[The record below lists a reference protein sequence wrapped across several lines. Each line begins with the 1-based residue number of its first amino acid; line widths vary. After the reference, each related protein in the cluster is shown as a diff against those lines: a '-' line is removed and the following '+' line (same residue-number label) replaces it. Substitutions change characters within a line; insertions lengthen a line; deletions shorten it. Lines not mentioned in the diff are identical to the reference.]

1 MKPEDI
7 RDHSESELDQ
17 LEAQL
22 KEELFTLR
30 MQQATGQLQNTA
42 ALSEKRRDIA
52 RVKTI
57 RTEKQLEQ

>member
-17 LEAQL
+17 LEEQL